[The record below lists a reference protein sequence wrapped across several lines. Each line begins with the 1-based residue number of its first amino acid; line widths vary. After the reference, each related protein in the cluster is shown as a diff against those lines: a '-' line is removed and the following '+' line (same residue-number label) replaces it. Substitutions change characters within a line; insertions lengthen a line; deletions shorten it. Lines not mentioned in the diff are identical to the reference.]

1 MSRLAPHS
9 LAAHGI
15 AAPGALILLGAAALF
30 LALAP
35 ACVHSS
41 DDWEKDWNKHQP
53 PNEVMDAIGI
63 TEGMVVAEF
72 GAGRGRYAVQVA
84 ARVGSEGK
92 VYAEDIDEDALDYVK
107 FRCTRDGIDNIET
120 ILGDITDPKLPKE
133 SCDFVY
139 CINTYHHIKEPVPL
153 LRNIIPALKPT
164 GRSVI
169 IEHLP
174 EKSPGDGLLGHCTP
188 VEQVMADAEAAGLE
202 LVEQHSFLEL
212 DEIYVFKPA
221 ESSAPAKSESSED

>member
-1 MSRLAPHS
+1 MSGRYRS
-9 LAAHGI
+9 LR
-15 AAPGALILLGAAALF
+15 APGVLILLGATALF

-120 ILGDITDPKLPKE
+120 ILGDVTDPKLPKE

-139 CINTYHHIKEPVPL
+139 CINTYHHIEEPVLL
-153 LRNIIPALKPT
+153 LRNIIPALNPT
-164 GRSVI
+164 GRLVI

-188 VEQVMADAEAAGLE
+188 VEQVMADATAAGLE
-202 LVEQHSFLEL
+202 FVEQHSFLEL
-212 DEIYVFKPA
+212 DEIYVFKVA
-221 ESSAPAKSESSED
+221 EPEQTKKQKKTDN